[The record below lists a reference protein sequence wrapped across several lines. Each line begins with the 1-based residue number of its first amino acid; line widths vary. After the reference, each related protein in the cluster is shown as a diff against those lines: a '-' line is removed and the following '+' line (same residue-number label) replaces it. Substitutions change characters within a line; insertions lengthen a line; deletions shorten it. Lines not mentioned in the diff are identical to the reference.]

1 MIDIENELYTYIKS
15 KISANVNFTPEF
27 VRNPASFPH
36 VSMVVQDDTFHA
48 PDNSGK
54 KHQSKI
60 LAHFNFYSNKKSG
73 RKQECKT
80 LANTV
85 DDAMW
90 AIGFYSIGLPP
101 APNIEDATIY
111 RITRMYSA
119 VVDVDMTV
127 YRR

>member
-1 MIDIENELYTYIKS
+1 MIDIENGLYTYIKS

-36 VSMVVQDDTFHA
+36 VDMVVQDNTFHA
-48 PDNSGK
+48 PDNSGEE
-54 KHQSKI
+54 HMSKI
-60 LAHFNFYSNKKSG
+60 LVQFNFYSNKKSG

-85 DDAMW
+85 DDAMR
-90 AIGFYSIGLPP
+90 AIGFYRIRLSP

-111 RITRMYSA
+111 RMAGMYSA
-119 VVDVDMTV
+119 VVDVNKTV